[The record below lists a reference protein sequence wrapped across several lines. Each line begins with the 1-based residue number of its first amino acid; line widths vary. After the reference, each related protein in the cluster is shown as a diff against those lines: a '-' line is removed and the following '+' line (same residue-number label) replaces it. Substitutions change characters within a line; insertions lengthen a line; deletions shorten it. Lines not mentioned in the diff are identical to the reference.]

1 MTFGEK
7 DYKGKLSYIEKY
19 YKDDTLFFA
28 AYLNNY
34 NNFHIYIRIDYIDKL
49 KCYKLRWFDLDF
61 VKDSKI
67 VKYESSEMVEED
79 VIDTIEKLCT
89 VLNVDQKKNY
99 WGKENNVGIYIDAK
113 CKNSD
118 EVKIKFY
125 KYIPEHC
132 EALYQIMSI
141 IFEIVPRKLYPFFE
155 EIGYIFNGGADTFE
169 YEKRFRFDL
178 FKGDL
183 DKVFNIPTCVRGTR
197 YYDERRVL
205 FLEKVDDRYFA
216 VVNGNELYLVII
228 KYDEVSKDMQVYCSC
243 PCDVF
248 CKHIYAVIMA
258 IREKDFKPF
267 YKVMPKREYTDMF
280 DKLMNINYTFSIGM
294 VEDVIGIIGEDG
306 YIEWLDILDEDKKS
320 KWIIVE
326 DDDKQRFTKAMT
338 KFLDSSEK

>member
-89 VLNVDQKKNY
+89 VMSVDQKKNY

-125 KYIPEHC
+125 KYIPETQ

-183 DKVFNIPTCVRGTR
+183 DKVFNTV
-197 YYDERRVL
+197 
-205 FLEKVDDRYFA
+205 
-216 VVNGNELYLVII
+216 ELYFEGLI
-228 KYDEVSKDMQVYCSC
+228 
-243 PCDVF
+243 
-248 CKHIYAVIMA
+248 
-258 IREKDFKPF
+258 
-267 YKVMPKREYTDMF
+267 
-280 DKLMNINYTFSIGM
+280 
-294 VEDVIGIIGEDG
+294 
-306 YIEWLDILDEDKKS
+306 DKKEALNRLRYEKPNLQVCFHS
-320 KWIIVE
+320 EIVLE
-326 DDDKQRFTKAMT
+326 SLHFEG
-338 KFLDSSEK
+338 SELV